1 MFLLKAL
8 EHGIGFYMV
17 ITVRSQMSMKNV
29 LLTKWLILLVQI
41 LFVFFKGKGMCYL
54 VVYLLGMNK
63 TLDLIDQQHDEELE
77 RQVQAWAQGSG
88 DGRGG
93 W

>member
-63 TLDLIDQQHDEELE
+63 TLDLIHTTI
-77 RQVQAWAQGSG
+77 
-88 DGRGG
+88 
-93 W
+93 